1 MKKFGNEKTWD
12 YSSKDRGKMSGKTDS
27 HVGEKKIVYEK
38 VQVQN
43 IRKDNQWIKTA
54 KDFEGTVHKDTSKEV
69 GLGKQ

>member
-1 MKKFGNEKTWD
+1 
-12 YSSKDRGKMSGKTDS
+12 MSGKTDS